1 MIVNGMPSEVLK
13 REEADKIRELTGRD
27 ILDVDNLK
35 DRVDIL
41 DQVEILIP
49 SFRFKAEDLALLPNL
64 KWIQA
69 FSAGVNTYPLK
80 EIRERGI
87 ILTNSSGV
95 HGPQMTD
102 HIMGMILSFSRALM
116 PSIRNQRNKEW
127 RTDYLISE
135 LTNKE
140 MLVVG
145 AGSIGKLLARKAKAF
160 DMRVVGLK
168 RTPEEIPYYDEV
180 RPLEE
185 LKESMRSADYVVILA
200 PLTPETRGL
209 IGKAE
214 LSMMKKDAVLINLAR
229 GPLVDEPAL
238 IEALQEKRIRGSGLD
253 VYRREPL
260 PEDSPLWDM
269 DNVIL
274 TPHLGG
280 FSDISNERSVKLIAE
295 NIRRYYGGQ
304 ELLNRV
310 NLELGY

>member
-1 MIVNGMPSEVLK
+1 MILNCMSRDVLSK
-13 REEADKIRELTGRD
+13 EEADRIRELTGRD
-27 ILDVDNLK
+27 ILDVDNLL
-35 DRVDIL
+35 DHVDIL
-41 DQVEILIP
+41 DQVEAIIP
-49 SFRFKAEDLALLPNL
+49 SFRFKAEDLDRLPNL

-80 EIRERGI
+80 EVRDRGI

-102 HIMGMILSFSRALM
+102 HIMGMILSFSRALL
-116 PSIRNQRNKEW
+116 PSIRNQKKKEW
-127 RTDYLISE
+127 KTDYPLSE

-180 RPLEE
+180 RPLED
-185 LKESMRSADYVVILA
+185 LKEAMGSADYVVILA

-209 IGKAE
+209 IGREE
-214 LSMMKKDAVLINLAR
+214 LSSMKKEAVLINLAR
-229 GPLVDEPAL
+229 GPLVDETAL
-238 IEALQEKRIRGSGLD
+238 IEALQEKRIRGAGLD
-253 VYRREPL
+253 VFRREPL
-260 PEDSPLWDM
+260 PEESPLWDL

-280 FSDISNERSVKLIAE
+280 FSDISNERSIKLIAE
-295 NIRRYYGGQ
+295 NIRRFTNGQ
-304 ELLNRV
+304 ELLNKV